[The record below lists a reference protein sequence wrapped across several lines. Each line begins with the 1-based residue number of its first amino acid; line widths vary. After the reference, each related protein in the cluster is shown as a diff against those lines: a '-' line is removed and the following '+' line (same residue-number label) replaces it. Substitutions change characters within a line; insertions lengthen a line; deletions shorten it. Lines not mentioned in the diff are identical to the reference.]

1 MIQVYI
7 SDKSIFPPRF
17 EDKELLLLHDAIL
30 GDIEKCTPNKPA
42 VQDGMLSGG
51 TAFGRCEHCSFPVKR
66 DTHCYQYMTLTTQKV
81 RNLTSPNINSKA
93 PLDEG
98 RAIQEHMLKVRQP
111 NFTPT
116 MLKKK
121 T

>member
-17 EDKELLLLHDAIL
+17 EEEELLPLRDAIL

-42 VQDGMLSGG
+42 FQDGVLTGG
-51 TAFGRCEHCSFPVKR
+51 TAFERCEHRSCPVKR
-66 DTHCYQYMTLTTQKV
+66 DTRCYQYMSLTMQKV

-98 RAIQEHMLKVRQP
+98 RVL
-111 NFTPT
+111 
-116 MLKKK
+116 
-121 T
+121 